1 MSNPIEQAAQAIQ
14 NASNIVITAGA
25 GMGVDSGLPDFR
37 GNEGFWRAYPALHG
51 YPFHQM
57 ANPTWFE
64 TDPSRAWGF
73 YGHRLNLYRRTV
85 PHEGFQVLRRWSDE
99 RSHFVYTSNVDGAFQ
114 KSGFDDEHIV
124 ECHGSIHH
132 LQLLNPTRYGEIW
145 SADSTLIDI
154 DEENCRA
161 LGDLP
166 TRDGQVLRPNILM
179 FGDWS
184 WLSGRTAAQED
195 RLHEWLLDTN
205 LVETVVIEMGA
216 GTAISTVRDFS
227 ERLQE
232 QGATLV
238 RINPREAEGPNG
250 TISIFDGA
258 RDSLVAIDQ
267 LIH

>member
-1 MSNPIEQAAQAIQ
+1 MVRFGQ
-14 NASNIVITAGA
+14 T
-25 GMGVDSGLPDFR
+25 
-37 GNEGFWRAYPALHG
+37 NE
-51 YPFHQM
+51 
-57 ANPTWFE
+57 
-64 TDPSRAWGF
+64 
-73 YGHRLNLYRRTV
+73 
-85 PHEGFQVLRRWSDE
+85 
-99 RSHFVYTSNVDGAFQ
+99 
-114 KSGFDDEHIV
+114 
-124 ECHGSIHH
+124 
-132 LQLLNPTRYGEIW
+132 
-145 SADSTLIDI
+145 TLIDI